1 MNFQDTA
8 TTQGFAPKRRVAVKA
23 APESLV
29 SISLPAEGRTL
40 PVTIE
45 PATRGVDLVGWV
57 AMARDQVRSLLARHG
72 GILFRGFDLN
82 SGAEFQRFIQSVSE
96 SPLPYVERSSPRTH
110 VKDNIYT
117 STEYPPEHSIFMHCE
132 NSYQKMWPLKIFFYC
147 DVQPDQGGETP
158 IADTR
163 RILAR
168 IRPEVRE
175 AFATRGVLYT
185 RNFGTG
191 LGLSWQTVFQS
202 DDRTQV
208 EHYCADAGIECIWH
222 DSGRLTTRSVRK
234 AIRKSPVTGED
245 VWFNHAVFFH
255 ISTLD
260 PETRKAICSDL
271 AEDELPNNTYYG
283 DGTSIEPEVLEHLRN
298 AYAAETVSFPWQKGD
313 VLMLDNM
320 LACHGRSPYSGARK
334 ILVGMTEPYSG

>member
-1 MNFQDTA
+1 MNSQNSA
-8 TTQGFAPKRRVAVKA
+8 ASQGFGLKRRVPVKA
-23 APESLV
+23 TPESLV
-29 SISLPAEGRTL
+29 TITPPVEGRNL

-45 PATRGVDLVGWV
+45 PAIRGVDLFGW
-57 AMARDQVRSLLARHG
+57 AALARDQVSALLARHG
-72 GILFRGFDLN
+72 GILFRGFDLG
-82 SGAEFQRFIQSVSE
+82 SGSEFQRFIQSVSE

-132 NSYQKMWPLKIFFYC
+132 NSYQKTWPLKIFFYC
-147 DVQPDQGGETP
+147 DVQPEQGGETP

-175 AFATRGVLYT
+175 AFERHGVLYV

-202 DDRTQV
+202 DDRAQV
-208 EHYCADAGIECIWH
+208 EHYCHEAGIECIWH
-222 DSGRLTTRSVRK
+222 DSGRLTTRYVRK
-234 AIRKSPVTGED
+234 AIRNHPLTGED
-245 VWFNHAVFFH
+245 VWFSHAVFFH

-260 PETRKAICSDL
+260 PETRKVICKDL
-271 AEDELPNNTYYG
+271 ADDELPNNTFYG
-283 DGTSIEPEVLEHLRN
+283 DGTPIEPEVLEHLRG
-298 AYAAETVSFPWQKGD
+298 AYAAETVSFPWQKDD